1 MSETRERYDAGNQ
14 PTNDPRMDLLPS
26 EVLSWEMLNAM
37 DNHALI
43 EVYRLLV
50 KLEQRD
56 AAALLAE
63 YARRIAEID
72 VTKAQSEQLSD
83 SP

>member
-1 MSETRERYDAGNQ
+1 MSEKRETYHVDDSEPSQQDLTR
-14 PTNDPRMDLLPS
+14 LPS

-37 DNHALI
+37 DDQALI

-50 KLEQRD
+50 KLKQRD

-63 YARRIAEID
+63 YSRRILGIE
-72 VTKAQSEQLSD
+72 VTEA
-83 SP
+83 PG

>member
-1 MSETRERYDAGNQ
+1 MSETREPYHVDDSGSSQ
-14 PTNDPRMDLLPS
+14 QDFTKLPI

-37 DNHALI
+37 DDNALK

-50 KLEQRD
+50 KLRQRD
-56 AAALLAE
+56 AASLLAE

-72 VTKAQSEQLSD
+72 VTEAPS
-83 SP
+83 

>member
-37 DNHALI
+37 DDQALI

-50 KLEQRD
+50 KLKQRD

-63 YARRIAEID
+63 YSRRILGIE
-72 VTKAQSEQLSD
+72 VTEA
-83 SP
+83 PG

>member
-1 MSETRERYDAGNQ
+1 MSETRERYDAGNLPATDQ
-14 PTNDPRMDLLPS
+14 RIDLLPS

-37 DNHALI
+37 NDNALI

-50 KLEQRD
+50 RLEQRD

-72 VTKAQSEQLSD
+72 VTQAQSEQLSD